1 MRQTLGIIISVSLLA
16 AGCASLRQETR
27 MYPGPFG
34 RTEVGG
40 IVVAADPAAS
50 KVLIETY
57 DGDLWIYDV
66 DPAVRGRL
74 SSLRVGDEI
83 ILAFDDRISGT
94 RAMALNVIAGGT
106 RLVPPSLRVALMLP
120 RGVTFGAPATSP
132 SGTVAVAGGTNVIY
146 GNAGTV
152 FAPGGMIAG
161 GGVIVPGFVSFS
173 QLPAGTV
180 LPQTAVSL
188 GLGPSAFIPGPTG
201 VTTLA
206 TSRGP
211 FLPGREPI
219 TAGNFS
225 PGTVSPG
232 VTTANPSAPGQ
243 PVVQGPFT
251 PGTVAPGVSVQQ
263 GNAPPPQRRYQQ
275 WLDRTAGNHAATGDD
290 GHARDDR
297 DSRRDRRHR
306 DHGGADDRAA
316 GESRSAS
323 AAQQLVARPPKGP
336 GQRASRTASTSWS
349 RCRARAAIAS
359 ASARA
364 DSRKAASPSAGRLMR
379 TFR

>member
-1 MRQTLGIIISVSLLA
+1 M
-16 AGCASLRQETR
+16 
-27 MYPGPFG
+27 
-34 RTEVGG
+34 GG

-106 RLVPPSLRVALMLP
+106 RLVPPSLSVALMLP

-263 GNAPPPQRRYQQ
+263 GNAPPPPAGATTTGAANSGIMMTPNSNRPGSDATSNGSTAQPGTTPPPGTTGTPGMTVTPGATGGTGI
-275 WLDRTAGNHAATGDD
+275 TAGPMTAPPANPAPPP
-290 GHARDDR
+290 
-297 DSRRDRRHR
+297 
-306 DHGGADDRAA
+306 
-316 GESRSAS
+316 
-323 AAQQLVARPPKGP
+323 RPNN
-336 GQRASRTASTSWS
+336 
-349 RCRARAAIAS
+349 
-359 ASARA
+359 
-364 DSRKAASPSAGRLMR
+364 
-379 TFR
+379 